1 MIRGI
6 VTASEA
12 VIGLTVRAPNG
23 PTRKVDAVVDTGF
36 DGWFTLPPDTIA
48 GLHLPWARRG
58 LAVLADG
65 TEIQYDVDLATVVWD
80 KKPRRVEVDEAD
92 TAPLV
97 GMAMLEGY
105 ELNVQVRPRGKV
117 TIKPLPAGRTSKRPR
132 R

>member
-1 MIRGI
+1 MIDL
-6 VTASEA
+6 VVS
-12 VIGLTVRAPNG
+12 APNG
-23 PTRKVDAVVDTGF
+23 PTRKVNAVVDTGF
-36 DGWFTLPPDTIA
+36 DGWFTLPPEMIA

-65 TEIQYDVDLATVVWD
+65 TEIQYDVYIATVVWD

-105 ELNVQVRPRGKV
+105 ECSVETLGVVGGSNR
-117 TIKPLPAGRTSKRPR
+117 A
-132 R
+132 